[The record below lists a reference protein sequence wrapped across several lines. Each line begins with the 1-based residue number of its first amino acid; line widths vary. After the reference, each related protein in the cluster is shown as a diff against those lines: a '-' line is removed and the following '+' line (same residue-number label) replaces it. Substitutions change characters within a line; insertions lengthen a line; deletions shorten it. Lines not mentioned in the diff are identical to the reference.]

1 MSSCLCRSIMVC
13 AHAHPA
19 RARPGTSNGS
29 SAHNC
34 MQEATHAQGFH
45 EETKVDLAQLEIFL
59 SIADE
64 KSFSRA
70 AEKMLRTQPA
80 LSIAIK
86 RLEEELGETLFDRS
100 SKSGTMTEAGKILYS
115 YAQKMIN
122 LRDEAKD
129 SISELRGMFRGRLTI
144 GANESTSLYVLP
156 SLLLEYRKRHPQIKI
171 EVSRNVSEK
180 IPLEVVERNLD
191 FGFLSYD
198 PMNPALQSIEVHRD
212 ELTLVVPPGH
222 QFVGRKQVTVKE
234 LGEEQFVA
242 HNVKTP
248 SRSRIFDLF
257 AQHRT
262 PLNICIELATLET
275 IKEFV
280 RRNAGIAILPKLSVQ
295 GDIESGRLI
304 EVPVKGMK
312 IEKILRLIYRRET
325 SLSHAAKSFL
335 DLVKSWK

>member
-1 MSSCLCRSIMVC
+1 L
-13 AHAHPA
+13 
-19 RARPGTSNGS
+19 
-29 SAHNC
+29 
-34 MQEATHAQGFH
+34 
-45 EETKVDLAQLEIFL
+45 DLAQLEIFL
-59 SIADE
+59 SIAEE

-100 SKSGTMTEAGKILYS
+100 SKSGALTEAGKILLS
-115 YAQKMIN
+115 YAQRMIN
-122 LRDEAKD
+122 LRDEAKEAVG
-129 SISELRGMFRGRLTI
+129 ELRGMFRGRLTI
-144 GANESTSLYVLP
+144 GANESTSLYLLP
-156 SLLLEYRKRHPQIKI
+156 RLLMEYRKRHPQIKI
-171 EVSRNVSEK
+171 EVYRNVSER
-180 IPLEVVERNLD
+180 IPSEVLERNLD

-198 PMNPALQSIEVHRD
+198 PMHPALQSLEVNRD
-212 ELTLVVPPGH
+212 ELVLVVPPKH
-222 QFVGRKQVTVKE
+222 HLANRKQMTVKE

-248 SRSRIFDLF
+248 SRDRIFELF

-280 RRNAGIAILPKLSVQ
+280 QLNAGIAILPRIAVQ
-295 GDIESGRLI
+295 DEVKSGKLI
-304 EVPVKGMK
+304 EIPVKGMK
-312 IEKILRLIYRRET
+312 IEKTLRIVYRREQ

-335 DLVKSWK
+335 EIVKAK

>member
-1 MSSCLCRSIMVC
+1 L
-13 AHAHPA
+13 
-19 RARPGTSNGS
+19 
-29 SAHNC
+29 
-34 MQEATHAQGFH
+34 
-45 EETKVDLAQLEIFL
+45 DLSQLEIFL

-222 QFVGRKQVTVKE
+222 QFAGRKQVTVKE

-275 IKEFV
+275 IKDFV

-295 GDIESGRLI
+295 DDIESGRLI

-312 IEKILRLIYRRET
+312 IEKILRLIYRRES

-335 DLVKSWK
+335 DLVKSEK

>member
-1 MSSCLCRSIMVC
+1 M
-13 AHAHPA
+13 
-19 RARPGTSNGS
+19 
-29 SAHNC
+29 
-34 MQEATHAQGFH
+34 
-45 EETKVDLAQLEIFL
+45 DLAQLEIFL
-59 SIADE
+59 CIADE

-86 RLEEELGETLFDRS
+86 RLEEDLGETLFDRS
-100 SKSGTMTEAGKILYS
+100 SKSGTLTEAGRILYS

-122 LRDEAKD
+122 LRDEAREA
-129 SISELRGMFRGRLTI
+129 ISELRGMFRGRLTI
-144 GANESTSLYVLP
+144 GANESTSFYVLP
-156 SLLLEYRKRHPQIKI
+156 ALLLEYRKRYPQIKI
-171 EVSRNVSEK
+171 EVFRNISEK

-198 PMNPALQSIEVHRD
+198 PMNPALQSFEIHRD
-212 ELTLVVPPGH
+212 ELVLVVPPKH
-222 QFVGRKQVTVKE
+222 RLAGREQVTVKE

-248 SRSRIFDLF
+248 SRSRLFELF
-257 AQHRT
+257 AQNRT

-275 IKEFV
+275 IKDFV
-280 RRNAGIAILPKLSVQ
+280 TRNVGIAILPRLAVE
-295 GDIESGRLI
+295 GEIVSGKLI

-312 IEKILRLIYRRET
+312 IEKVLRLIYRRES

-335 DLVKSWK
+335 ELVKIWQGGNVLNKS

>member
-1 MSSCLCRSIMVC
+1 L
-13 AHAHPA
+13 
-19 RARPGTSNGS
+19 
-29 SAHNC
+29 
-34 MQEATHAQGFH
+34 
-45 EETKVDLAQLEIFL
+45 DLAQLEIFL
-59 SIADE
+59 CIAEE

-100 SKSGTMTEAGKILYS
+100 SKSGTLTEAGKILYS

-122 LRDEAKD
+122 LRDEAREA
-129 SISELRGMFRGRLTI
+129 IGELRGMFRGRLSI

-171 EVSRNVSEK
+171 EVFRNVSEK
-180 IPLEVVERNLD
+180 IPMEVLERNLD

-198 PMNPALQSIEVHRD
+198 PMHPSLQSLEVHRD
-212 ELTLVVPPGH
+212 ELVLVVPPKH
-222 QFVGRKQVTVKE
+222 TLANRRIVTVKE

-248 SRSRIFDLF
+248 ARDRIFELF
-257 AQHRT
+257 AHHRT

-275 IKEFV
+275 IKDFV
-280 RRNAGIAILPKLSVQ
+280 MQDAGIAILPRLAVEEEIKSGKLV
-295 GDIESGRLI
+295 

-312 IEKILRLIYRRET
+312 IEKILRLVYRRES

-335 DLVKSWK
+335 ELVKGGRNDGAYSKS